1 MKAVVRRL
9 RQLERRLA
17 PQTEAPYSR
26 SLSLA
31 MVIRER
37 RRRRCEASGEPFE
50 ELPAPPMRVAPGRC
64 LSCAETLRLARH
76 RASEQKLRAAG
87 SAQIASDIWRY
98 RATRCVLAPRGRSVG
113 YLARS
118 AACPVRCIGD
128 NTSSDQCIDDDKKG

>member
-17 PQTEAPYSR
+17 PQIGAEYSR

-31 MVIRER
+31 MVVRER

-64 LSCAETLRLARH
+64 LSCAETLRLARQ
-76 RASEQKLRAAG
+76 RAHEQNLQAAD
-87 SAQIASDIWRY
+87 SPDS
-98 RATRCVLAPRGRSVG
+98 
-113 YLARS
+113 
-118 AACPVRCIGD
+118 
-128 NTSSDQCIDDDKKG
+128 